1 MGVTRTSE
9 SIRDVNT
16 RYHDAAADEYDTK
29 WGINFGSKGQTQVLG
44 KLGKAL
50 GRDELGPFPRVLE
63 IGAGTGYFSLNLLQ
77 AGVARQAVC
86 TDISPGML
94 ATLRAN
100 ARELDLEGRVETVR
114 TDAEELPLTSS
125 SFDLV
130 LGHAVLHHIPDL
142 AKAFREFSRVLRPG
156 GLLAFAGEP
165 SSLGDRIARV
175 PKRGAFAAAPLW
187 RRAMG
192 AGPRTYESNG
202 DEERHVPGGDHGLEF
217 AVDVHAFAPRDLSEV
232 ARAAGF
238 DDVRV
243 GGEELLANWF
253 GWTSRVLESTAEPA
267 EVPWLWR
274 QYAYRGYLALQEVD
288 RRLLERRLPPAMFYN
303 LLVSARK
310 PD

>member
-1 MGVTRTSE
+1 
-9 SIRDVNT
+9 
-16 RYHDAAADEYDTK
+16 
-29 WGINFGSKGQTQVLG
+29 
-44 KLGKAL
+44 
-50 GRDELGPFPRVLE
+50 
-63 IGAGTGYFSLNLLQ
+63 
-77 AGVARQAVC
+77 VC

-100 ARELDLEGRVETVR
+100 ARDLGLDGRVESVR

-142 AKAFREFSRVLRPG
+142 AKAFAEFSRVLRPG

-175 PKRGAFAAAPLW
+175 PKRGAFRAAPLW
-187 RRAMG
+187 RRAIG
-192 AGPRTYESNG
+192 AQARVYETNG
-202 DEERHVPGGDHGLEF
+202 NAEGAGDHGLEF

-232 ARAAGF
+232 ALGAGF
-238 DDVRV
+238 EDVRV

-253 GWTSRVLESTAEPA
+253 GWTNRVLESTAEPA
-267 EVPWLWR
+267 DVPWLWR
-274 QYAYRGYLALQEVD
+274 QYAHKGYLALQEVD

-310 PD
+310 PSG

>member
-1 MGVTRTSE
+1 MSAARTSE
-9 SIRDVNT
+9 DIRDVNT

-29 WGINFGSKGQTQVLG
+29 WGINFGLTGQTQVLS
-44 KLGKAL
+44 KLRKAL
-50 GRDELGPFPRVLE
+50 GRSELGVFPRVLE
-63 IGAGTGYFSLNLLQ
+63 IGAGTGYFSLNMLQ

-94 ATLRAN
+94 ATLRNN
-100 ARELDLEGRVETVR
+100 ARELDLDGRVETVR

-142 AKAFREFSRVLRPG
+142 AKAFGEFSRVLRPG

-175 PKRGAFAAAPLW
+175 PKRGAFRAAPLW

-192 AGPRTYESNG
+192 ANARVYETHGDAEGP
-202 DEERHVPGGDHGLEF
+202 GDHGLEF
-217 AVDVHAFAPRDLSEV
+217 AVDVHAFAPRDLQTV
-232 ARAAGF
+232 AEAADF
-238 DDVRV
+238 ENVRV

-253 GWTSRVLESTAEPA
+253 GWTNRVLESTAEPA
-267 EVPWLWR
+267 DVPWLWR
-274 QYAYRGYLALQEVD
+274 QYAHKGYLALQEVD

-310 PD
+310 PSG